1 MQRVAESG
9 IMDGMDSGIGN
20 IDNKAIITLL
30 AHSNLRGIKSSDIV
44 CEIQDLREKLES
56 EPLGEHRF
64 YLLCRFNWLL
74 NELERRTRM
83 NNNGVRVTNKE
94 IIQTI
99 KERIDIDTVLAWYTD
114 VFYHQN
120 KWTYRCTLHGDDKH
134 PSGVIYK
141 DDNRF
146 HCFVC
151 QAHGDIFDAV
161 QLFERLELIEAI
173 KKLANFIGLEIKPF
187 EKHPTDTDGRLRQ
200 LELKLNHT
208 LKVNP
213 PPSPLTKR
221 YIYNRVKL
229 DDEK

>member
-1 MQRVAESG
+1 MLKS
-9 IMDGMDSGIGN
+9 
-20 IDNKAIITLL
+20 L
-30 AHSNLRGIKSSDIV
+30 AQSNVRGVTSSDIV
-44 CEIQDLREKLES
+44 CEIQDLRDKLES
-56 EPLGEHRF
+56 ELDREHRF

-74 NELERRTRM
+74 NELERRTRL
-83 NNNGVRVTNKE
+83 NNTGVRTTNKE

-99 KERIDIDTVLAWYTD
+99 KERIEIDTVLSWYTD
-114 VFYHQN
+114 VFYHQG
-120 KWTYRCTLHGDDKH
+120 KWTFRCTLHGDDKH

-141 DDNRF
+141 PDGKF

-151 QAHGDIFDAV
+151 NAHGDIFDAV

-187 EKHPTDTDGRLRQ
+187 EKQPTDSDERLRQ
-200 LELKLNHT
+200 VELKLNHT

-213 PPSPLTKR
+213 PHTPPSTNR

-229 DDEK
+229 DDDK